1 MNSFPLKLGDT
12 KREVSRKFRR
22 GGRVIPN
29 TELQGVTAR
38 IKVENAAL
46 ITKQMVRDTA
56 DGVSW
61 FYRFTANELIA
72 IGSGEHLIDF
82 DLEWPEGDKA
92 TDPSVGDGYT
102 LIVKAPLS

>member
-1 MNSFPLKLGDT
+1 
-12 KREVSRKFRR
+12 
-22 GGRVIPN
+22 
-29 TELQGVTAR
+29 
-38 IKVENAAL
+38 
-46 ITKQMVRDTA
+46 
-56 DGVSW
+56 VSW